1 MLSFSFSRLEQS
13 MVNYNKYV
21 YQLFIYFVII
31 IYIGQDCE
39 SGSFY
44 DNLDSN
50 AVSSIDKGYWY
61 LNLDKPCSCS
71 GEVDKYEVE
80 YYNLP
85 EDKKYKVHAAMWEL
99 NEDHGLYYRVHIW
112 FVIIINLLYFIGIRY
127 QRIERR

>member
-1 MLSFSFSRLEQS
+1 
-13 MVNYNKYV
+13 MVKYEHQALVCCENGILNYSE
-21 YQLFIYFVII
+21 
-31 IYIGQDCE
+31 GQDCA

-44 DNLDSN
+44 DDLNSN

-71 GEVDKYEVE
+71 GEVDKYEVRYFDLVAE
-80 YYNLP
+80 V
-85 EDKKYKVHAAMWEL
+85 YKVQAAMWEL
-99 NEDHGLYYRVHIW
+99 NDEDGLYYRVLISKW